1 MRAPLLLALLLA
13 CDAPPPGLQQ
23 YDTRQLSERSKNA
36 LRMQGIRDA
45 KRADYLYF
53 VCGNDDSIMA
63 SEGFIAGD
71 IRGNVCCGF
80 LKGCTV
86 RTQ

>member
-1 MRAPLLLALLLA
+1 MRALLLVLLLA

-23 YDTRQLSERSKNA
+23 YDTRTLSARAKNA
-36 LRMQGIRDA
+36 LRLWGIHDA
-45 KRADYLYF
+45 KRADYLLF
-53 VCGNDDSIMA
+53 VCGQDDSMMA
-63 SEGFIAGD
+63 SEGFVAGD

-80 LKGCTV
+80 FKGCTV